1 MSAKRCQVVDMV
13 TGITII
19 LMTSR
24 QGIRLRRQNERKHV
38 MNLQDVEIGRKYIWE
53 WDDEHLFRDRLA
65 KKNSRRVFVELGDT
79 VNADGQF

>member
-1 MSAKRCQVVDMV
+1 
-13 TGITII
+13 
-19 LMTSR
+19 
-24 QGIRLRRQNERKHV
+24 